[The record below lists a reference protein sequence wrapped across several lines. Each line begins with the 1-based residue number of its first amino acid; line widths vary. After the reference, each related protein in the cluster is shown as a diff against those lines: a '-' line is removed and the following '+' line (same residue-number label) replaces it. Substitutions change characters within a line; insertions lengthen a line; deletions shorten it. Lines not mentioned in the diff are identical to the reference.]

1 MKKHKKVVYLGVLG
15 LSLGLFGITL
25 GANADT
31 VTVKSG
37 DTVSE
42 IANQYHTSIN
52 SIVSLNK
59 LTNPNLIHVGDK
71 LVVNTNQT
79 SQSSVAGVTSIKDST
94 NYTNST
100 SKVAD
105 EAHTA
110 SYGTYEQKII
120 QHESRGE
127 ANAENGSYYGLYQLD
142 KSYLHGD
149 YSVANQQ
156 KVFTQYVQQ
165 RYGNIQNA
173 WNHEQQY
180 GWY

>member
-1 MKKHKKVVYLGVLG
+1 MKKHKTIVYLGILG
-15 LSLGLFGITL
+15 LGAGLFGTTL
-25 GANADT
+25 VANADT

-42 IANQYHTSIN
+42 IANQYHTSVN
-52 SIVSLNK
+52 SIASLNK
-59 LTNPNLIHVGDK
+59 LANPNLIHVGDK
-71 LVVNTNQT
+71 LAVNANQS
-79 SQSSVAGVTSIKDST
+79 SQSNVAGVASSNASS
-94 NYTNST
+94 NYTD
-100 SKVAD
+100 SKSSEVNQAP
-105 EAHTA
+105 TA
-110 SYGTYEQKII
+110 SYETYEQKII
-120 QHESRGE
+120 QYESRGK

-156 KVFTQYVQQ
+156 KVFNQYVQQ

>member
-1 MKKHKKVVYLGVLG
+1 MKKHRTIVYLGILG
-15 LSLGLFGITL
+15 LSAGLFGTTL
-25 GANADT
+25 AANADT

-42 IANQYHTSIN
+42 IADQYHTDVD

-59 LTNPNLIHVGDK
+59 LTNPNLIHVGDR
-71 LVVNTNQT
+71 LVVNTNQ
-79 SQSSVAGVTSIKDST
+79 SGAAGASSTNNTT
-94 NYTNST
+94 NYTNSQ
-100 SKVAD
+100 SNASSQAD
-105 EAHTA
+105 MA

-120 QHESRGE
+120 QYESRGQE
-127 ANAENGSYYGLYQLD
+127 NAENGSYYGLYQLN
-142 KSYLHGD
+142 KAYLHGD

-156 KVFTQYVQQ
+156 KVFNQYVQQ

-173 WNHEQQY
+173 WNHEQKY